1 MKEREI
7 TQKKEQVAGLNR
19 MDFETFVVALT
30 EIGTQIYQ
38 NYYDDLQGAWMQRG
52 EGQALQKVITEHV
65 QPLDEGI

>member
-7 TQKKEQVAGLNR
+7 TQRKEQVAGLNR

-38 NYYDDLQGAWMQRG
+38 NYYDDL
-52 EGQALQKVITEHV
+52 
-65 QPLDEGI
+65 